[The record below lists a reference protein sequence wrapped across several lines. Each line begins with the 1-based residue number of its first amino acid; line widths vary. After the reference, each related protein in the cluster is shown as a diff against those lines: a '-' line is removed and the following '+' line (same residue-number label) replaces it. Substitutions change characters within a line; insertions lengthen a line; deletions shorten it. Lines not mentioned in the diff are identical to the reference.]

1 MSDQKPQTPN
11 ENKHKQGKP
20 EHGGGSQ
27 KGHQGKPE
35 KGAPTA
41 QQGKPGSGAPTAQ
54 PKVRAPLVV
63 ITPRLLKRYRD
74 EISGEM
80 MKAFNYKN
88 KLEVPRITKIVIN
101 VGLGEASQ
109 DIKILE
115 SAVHEISMI
124 TGQKP
129 VITKAKKAI
138 ANFKIRRGSA
148 IGCKVTLRRAHMY
161 EFLDRLIAVA
171 IPRIRDFRGLS
182 ADSFDRQGNY
192 SFGLNEQVIFP
203 EVDVDK
209 IVKVH
214 GMDITIATSA
224 GTPKEA
230 FELLRLFG
238 MPFEKK

>member
-1 MSDQKPQTPN
+1 MSNHPPKHPKN
-11 ENKHKQGKP
+11 EAHKHHQPQGK
-20 EHGGGSQ
+20 G
-27 KGHQGKPE
+27 
-35 KGAPTA
+35 GAPAPYA
-41 QQGKPGSGAPTAQ
+41 QKQPAKQHPAKEAAPTPKQ
-54 PKVRAPLVV
+54 PGVRAPLVV

-74 EISGEM
+74 EITPEM
-80 MKAFNYKN
+80 MKEFNYKN
-88 KLEVPRITKIVIN
+88 MHEVPKLKKIVVN
-101 VGLGEASQ
+101 VGLGEAIQ

-115 SAVHEISMI
+115 SAVSEIAMI

-138 ANFKIRRGSA
+138 ANFKTRRGSS

-161 EFLDRLIAVA
+161 EFFDRLISIA

-182 ADSFDRQGNY
+182 ADSFDQQGNY
-192 SFGLNEQVIFP
+192 SFGLNEQSIFA
-203 EVDVDK
+203 EIDADK

-230 FELLRLFG
+230 FALLKLFG
-238 MPFEKK
+238 MPFAKK